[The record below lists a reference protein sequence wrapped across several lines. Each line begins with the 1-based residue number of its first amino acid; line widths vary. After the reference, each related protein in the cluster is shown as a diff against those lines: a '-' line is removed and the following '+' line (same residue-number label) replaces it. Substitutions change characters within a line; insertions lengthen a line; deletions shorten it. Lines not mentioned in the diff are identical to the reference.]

1 MSTRGFLGFVVD
13 EQKKIAYNQHDSA
26 PAGLGTA
33 VMAWAE
39 RADLETARRLARE
52 LRVVTDGDGPTAE
65 EIERLKPY
73 TDDLEH
79 VGREGPTWDELLW
92 KTQGDPLTIL
102 TCGYIADIAAFAVYF
117 AEWGYLVNFDSG
129 ELEVYRGRQSAPH
142 HDGRFANHAPFQETL
157 WPVRLVA
164 TFPLGHADYGALQAL
179 GA

>member
-13 EQKKIAYNQHDSA
+13 GQEKIAYNQHDSA

-39 RADLETARRLARE
+39 LTDLEAARRAAHN
-52 LRVVTDGDGPTAE
+52 LRVVTDEDVPTAE
-65 EIERLKPY
+65 AIERLKPY

-79 VGREGPTWDELLW
+79 IGREGPSWDELLW
-92 KTQGDPLTIL
+92 KTQGDPQAIL
-102 TCGYIADIAAFAVYF
+102 TCGYIADASAFAAYF

-129 ELEVYRGRQSAPH
+129 ELEVYRGQQDAPH
-142 HDGRFANHAPFQETL
+142 HDGRFADRTPAQETS

-164 TFPLGHADYGALQAL
+164 TFLLGRADYDALQGLSA
-179 GA
+179 